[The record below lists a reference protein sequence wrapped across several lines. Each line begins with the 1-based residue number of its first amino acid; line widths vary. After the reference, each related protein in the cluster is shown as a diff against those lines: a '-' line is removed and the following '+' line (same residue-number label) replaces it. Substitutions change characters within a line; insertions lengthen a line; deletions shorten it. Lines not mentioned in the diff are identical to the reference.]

1 VLSNAAGGVRR
12 IATSA
17 RTKAA
22 SAHFGDNAPMPPKDA
37 QPGLRISPF
46 IDRLAHKATMV
57 ANAHEGYATSTHAHD
72 CDMLFVPLAGRFD
85 IVDAQ
90 GDALQSSPG
99 HFLWFAAGAAHA
111 TSAQTLRQTH
121 LAVYV
126 DSEFWEMAL
135 RAQGVHKPAQGMRAG
150 SVALNALSQEMLS
163 LVRAGEGEDRVVAH
177 CGALIMEAARL
188 TAHPLAQPND
198 RGTPARILAALL
210 ADDIEADLARPLSLD
225 AFAQRHRISRR
236 QVERIFKSAFDASPL
251 EFQQR
256 KRLERARHLLESTD
270 DSVLSVA
277 QQVGWESGS
286 YLSRMLGKAWAAT
299 AAQIRAAAPSRH

>member
-1 VLSNAAGGVRR
+1 MS
-12 IATSA
+12 
-17 RTKAA
+17 
-22 SAHFGDNAPMPPKDA
+22 PKDA
-37 QPGLRISPF
+37 QRGLRISPF
-46 IDRLAHKATMV
+46 IDRLARKATMV
-57 ANAHEGYATSTHAHD
+57 ANAREGYATSTHAHD

-135 RAQGVHKPAQGMRAG
+135 RAQGVHAPAQGMRAG
-150 SVALNALSQEMLS
+150 SAALTALSQQMLS
-163 LVRAGEGEDRVVAH
+163 LAQAGEAEERVIAH

-188 TAHPLAQPND
+188 TAHPLVQPND
-198 RGTPARILAALL
+198 RGAPAQVLAALL

-225 AFAQRHRISRR
+225 AFAQRHRLSRR
-236 QVERIFKSAFDASPL
+236 QVERIFKSAFGASPL

-256 KRLERARHLLESTD
+256 KRLERARHLLETTD

-286 YLSRMLGKAWAAT
+286 YLTRMLGKAWATT
-299 AAQIRAAAPSRH
+299 AMQIRACAPPRHH